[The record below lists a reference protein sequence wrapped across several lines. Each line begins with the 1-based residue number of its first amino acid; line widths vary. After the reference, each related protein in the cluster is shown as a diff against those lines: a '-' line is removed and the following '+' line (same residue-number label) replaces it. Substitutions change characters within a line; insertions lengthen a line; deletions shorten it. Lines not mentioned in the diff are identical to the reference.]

1 MAMLYIYTKH
11 TVLKGGAYS
20 ETLHCNQSGGGGRE
34 APTKNEGK
42 F

>member
-20 ETLHCNQSGGGGRE
+20 ETLH
-34 APTKNEGK
+34 
-42 F
+42 